1 MKNEIKIAIFGL
13 SLNVL
18 DGIKQKV
25 LSMFAGHNVNIHWA
39 NIAEPQLDVLLVND
53 MFFASPTIQN
63 LVKNQNV
70 PYLRLVSGNVE
81 GGVVQD
87 DKLYLPFLATTDVK
101 QWFNHALLYGR
112 EVPKSNVNAHQESQA
127 PSFNSNVLNEFFN
140 ERNGNMQV
148 FDSNGNLAIINANTE
163 QVLLDVGR
171 KSKST
176 NTTLN
181 YTYATM
187 QNMVQ
192 AKNNIHAVDVRAW
205 LWNLLWSSPAL
216 VSDTTHKNYQMSY
229 WPQPD
234 PSLDRRDI
242 LKISACFEKGASIK
256 QVAEKLQISEDRVRK
271 FVAVAYP
278 IHALKEIDE
287 KEAKLVSTQDNEP
300 KQEGALKGF
309 FGKLRKRLGL

>member
-25 LSMFAGHNVNIHWA
+25 LSMFGGNNVNIHWA

-53 MFFASPTIQN
+53 MFYASPTIQN

-87 DKLYLPFLATTDVK
+87 DKLYLPFIATADVK

-112 EVPKSNVNAHQESQA
+112 EAPKSNVDTRQHSQA
-127 PSFNSNVLNEFFN
+127 PSFNPNVLNEFFN

-148 FDSNGNLAIINANTE
+148 FDSHGNLAIINASTE
-163 QVLLDVGR
+163 QVWLDIGR
-171 KSKST
+171 RQQST

-192 AKNNIHAVDVRAW
+192 AKNNTHAVDVRTW

-216 VSDTTHKNYQMSY
+216 VSAPTHKYYQLKY
-229 WPQPD
+229 WPQPTA
-234 PSLDRRDI
+234 SLDRRDI
-242 LKISACFEKGASIK
+242 LKISACFSKGASIK
-256 QVAEKLQISEDRVRK
+256 QVAEKLQISEDRINK

-278 IHALKEIDE
+278 IHALIEIDE
-287 KEAKLVSTQDNEP
+287 KDAKLVSAQSAEV